1 MTNKTITQHTLG
13 PLKYCKNRYGGYDL
27 LPADSYLIG
36 SAVSIGGTNSEA
48 WAAFIVRACNVHDEL
63 LSGLKIAVDVIFK
76 LDQENQACTEITN
89 KLLTIISK
97 AEGRS

>member
-1 MTNKTITQHTLG
+1 MKNTTEHTPG

-48 WAAFIVRACNVHDEL
+48 RAAYIVRACNAHDEL
-63 LSGLKIAVDVIFK
+63 LEALKILSVGLSNEMDYKEMRLIIRGAI
-76 LDQENQACTEITN
+76 N
-89 KLLTIISK
+89 KATG
-97 AEGRS
+97 ET